1 MSIDTATAPAAG
13 RFRPVDPGA
22 PRTAP
27 VRCVAA
33 VRPALPERPAAQAL
47 RGQAPGTAGTV
58 LVVDGLPDNLAVLHD
73 ALDES
78 GYAVRVA
85 TRGDVALRHAAQAL
99 PDIVLLDALLPG
111 LDGFEVA
118 RRLKA
123 RPETAHIPVVFMTGL
138 PGADQVV
145 RAFAAGGV
153 DCVTKP
159 IRVREVLA
167 RVAAHLQGARERRQ
181 ARNALDAFGHATVVV
196 RAADGRVVWQTPLAR
211 CLLQG
216 HGAGSETQVGGEVL
230 AWVRAQARRLE
241 AGEAPQRWSSPARE
255 TRRLVMALH
264 EEAGDGQWLVVLQ
277 ERSDRSALEG
287 LAAAFGLTAREA
299 EVLCWVIKGK
309 TNRDIGDI
317 LDLSPRTVHKH
328 LEHVFAKLGVETRT
342 AAASMAL
349 AKVPALG

>member
-1 MSIDTATAPAAG
+1 MSVDTATAFATLRLGAI
-13 RFRPVDPGA
+13 DPGA
-22 PRTAP
+22 LRTAP
-27 VRCVAA
+27 VR
-33 VRPALPERPAAQAL
+33 PARSEWPARHAPAEDA
-47 RGQAPGTAGTV
+47 RGSAGTV

-85 TRGDVALRHAAQAL
+85 TRGDVALRQAAQVL
-99 PDIVLLDALLPG
+99 PDIVLLDAALPG

-138 PGADQVV
+138 PGADPVV

-153 DCVTKP
+153 DCVVKP
-159 IRVREVLA
+159 VRVRELLA
-167 RVAAHLQGARERRQ
+167 RVAAHLQGAREKRQ
-181 ARNALDAFGHATVVV
+181 ARNALDAFGHATLVV
-196 RAADGRVVWQTPLAR
+196 RAADGHVVWQTPLAR

-216 HGAGSETQVGGEVL
+216 YGVGSETRVGDAAL
-230 AWVRAQARRLE
+230 AWVRAQAQRAL
-241 AGEAPQRWSSPARE
+241 AGETPQRWSSIRE

-264 EEAGDGQWLVVLQ
+264 EETGDGQWLIVLQ
-277 ERSDRSALEG
+277 ERSDKSAIEHLS
-287 LAAAFGLTAREA
+287 AAFKLTAREA
-299 EVLCWVIKGK
+299 EVLYWVVRGK

-317 LDLSPRTVHKH
+317 LGLSPRTVHKH

-342 AAASMAL
+342 AAAGMAL
-349 AKVPALG
+349 ARVPAIGAGQGG